1 MSTTLSEV
9 NSALNIIHDAVQKSG
24 LHFIINQTPWSS
36 YITIRKKFTNLGP
49 YEGDDNLKDKE
60 TNSVKDELNEYTKQ
74 VEEKN
79 AKTVANLYSKIEK
92 LENALEETGCDMKNK
107 MTEIQVLTK
116 EKKMKDE
123 IIKNLNAGLLN
134 KSVERDLK
142 VEELENFKKETLK
155 SEKKAIKKLRQ
166 KSEKEAVRNN
176 IEPDVKAGTVANDN
190 FPDTDAHPAN
200 VLAETKPSLLLFS
213 SPVRQ
218 FSPVTRPLCNP
229 PSPHTP
235 PGLPQQTNGSL
246 SGYFVDSASSMLQT
260 ELQDLVEPRKE
271 PKISNDYINNISKIN
286 LVPRLGRN

>member
-74 VEEKN
+74 MEEKN

-176 IEPDVKAGTVANDN
+176 IEPDVKAATKANDN

-200 VLAETKPSLLLFS
+200 VLAETKPSLLSFS

-218 FSPVTRPLCNP
+218 FSPVRRPPCNP
-229 PSPHTP
+229 SSPHTP
-235 PGLPQQTNGSL
+235 PRIPQQTNGSL